1 MYDGFVPTDRDNTPR
16 LLLAFYIGVVIVFL
30 ALGVTYWNFQ
40 VVQHARFSGR
50 AENNYQ
56 QTLALRAPRGVVF
69 DRDGRVLV
77 ENRYSLNI
85 SLVRE
90 RVTDQARESSLADV
104 EVSAQRF
111 ELNVIVLGN
120 GGPGQ
125 WHWRGGR
132 AALRAVVV
140 PTKVQRVLQCR
151 PRAQAA
157 EGRPRIIGN
166 T

>member
-77 ENRYSLNI
+77 ENRHSLNI

-90 RVTDQARESSLADV
+90 RVADLDQALVLLAKVTDVDLQVVRDVVEQNIARPKYLPIVIIRDASL
-104 EVSAQRF
+104 
-111 ELNVIVLGN
+111 
-120 GGPGQ
+120 GQ
-125 WHWRGGR
+125 VAARGRGR
-132 AALRAVVV
+132 IPARGLR
-140 PTKVQRVLQCR
+140 RCR
-151 PRAQAA
+151 HRA
-157 EGRPRIIGN
+157 RPHAR
-166 T
+166 